1 MVIATCQ
8 FHDLLTPVTII
19 LSSVKGN
26 KILNITT
33 KFITFQILGKEEFSK
48 QTNKRSWEGSDHV
61 KILTKP
67 ISSY

>member
-33 KFITFQILGKEEFSK
+33 KFITFQGKEEFSK
-48 QTNKRSWEGSDHV
+48 QTNKRCWEGSDHV